1 MIREKQIE
9 ENFIN
14 KLIELKYKYR
24 SDICDRD
31 SLELNFRKKFERLN
45 RVKISAKNLSV
56 SIVSTFPIL
65 SLTVY

>member
-1 MIREKQIE
+1 MVREKQIE

-14 KLIELKYKYR
+14 KLIELKYAYR

-31 SLELNFRKKFERLN
+31 SLEQNFR
-45 RVKISAKNLSV
+45 KNLSV